1 MRAVLSA
8 HFGESDTGSLKNAG
22 TTTWQNG
29 FQTLI
34 GCEDYLG
41 ILINNAGILRT
52 LEILVWTV
60 FGGVWKNFAKYS
72 ILLSKR
78 HIANFARELKEDSR
92 ALWL

>member
-8 HFGESDTGSLKNAG
+8 HFGESDTGHVG
-22 TTTWQNG
+22 TTTWQNDS
-29 FQTLI
+29 QTLI
-34 GCEDYLG
+34 VRENYLD
-41 ILINNAGILRT
+41 ILINNAGILNT

-60 FGGVWKNFAKYS
+60 FGGVWKSFAEYY

-78 HIANFARELKEDSR
+78 HIANFASELKEDFR